1 MSMKLS
7 NSEYLVFLILLF
19 IPLVCSGE
27 GKDSL
32 SMPGDTPVGLA
43 CESVTPHRAG
53 KLSAGRGRERYEGR
67 VQRYRN
73 SVPSY
78 SKIQMYGDIGLVSV
92 GIGWDYGRRRQWET
106 DVFIGI
112 IPKYNS
118 DNAKATL
125 TLKQNYIP
133 WSIRLNDSFSFEP
146 LACGLYFNTVLDN
159 NFWTREPSR
168 YPSGYYGFSTRI
180 RTHLFL
186 GERIT
191 FEIPYEKRF
200 FARAITAFY
209 EISSCDLYLISAFTN
224 RHLTPKDYLRL
235 SFGLKFQIL

>member
-1 MSMKLS
+1 MKLS
-7 NSEYLVFLILLF
+7 NSEYILFFVLMLF
-19 IPLVCSGE
+19 PLVCCGE
-27 GKDSL
+27 GRHCR
-32 SMPGDTPVGLA
+32 SMPCDMLVELA
-43 CESVTPHRAG
+43 HDSITMH
-53 KLSAGRGRERYEGR
+53 LSEKKSKIKRSERYDRR
-67 VQRYRN
+67 VRRYRN

-78 SKIQMYGDIGLVSV
+78 SKIQMYGDMGLISF
-92 GIGWDYGRRRQWET
+92 GAGWDYGRRRQWET
-106 DVFIGI
+106 DIFIGI

-146 LACGLYFNTVLDN
+146 FSCGLYFNTVLDN

-180 RTHLFL
+180 RTHLFI

-191 FEIPYEKRF
+191 FEIPHQKRF
-200 FARAITAFY
+200 FARSITAFY
-209 EISSCDLYLISAFTN
+209 EISSCDLYVISAFTN
-224 RHLTPKDYLRL
+224 RYLSPKDYLRL